1 MKNAPRAR
9 RSVQARNRH
18 YRITKVD
25 WPAGAA
31 TGDLTLLHD
40 TWLLPMTSGHLR
52 MVGPQDEQALTLI
65 GGQGHRMEAGGEW
78 DLINVSENDVS
89 AILIELRDNV

>member
-1 MKNAPRAR
+1 
-9 RSVQARNRH
+9 
-18 YRITKVD
+18 
-25 WPAGAA
+25 
-31 TGDLTLLHD
+31 
-40 TWLLPMTSGHLR
+40 

-65 GGQGHRMEAGGEW
+65 AGQGHRMEAGGEW

>member
-1 MKNAPRAR
+1 
-9 RSVQARNRH
+9 
-18 YRITKVD
+18 
-25 WPAGAA
+25 
-31 TGDLTLLHD
+31 
-40 TWLLPMTSGHLR
+40 
-52 MVGPQDEQALTLI
+52 MVGPQDEQVLTLI